1 MNENHMDENASGSAL
16 PSPISQKINVLKL
29 PAKGLNVKIE
39 PDADVLAALAKSM
52 GVLSI
57 SSLSAKLNIKRW
69 HKDGVRVSGPLKA
82 QLYQECVITLE
93 PVEETV
99 NEEINAVFVPE
110 TSKLAKP
117 AVTGEANELLID
129 AEGDDVPEVF
139 QSPFLDVGDIAAEF
153 FALEINPYPRID
165 GAEEEA
171 QKFAEESASDKADA
185 KENPFAALAAL
196 KDKL

>member
-1 MNENHMDENASGSAL
+1 MNDNNLNEELSAREAA
-16 PSPISQKINVLKL
+16 SPISQKINVLKL

-39 PDADVLAALAKSM
+39 PDADALAALAEAM
-52 GVLSI
+52 DVLSI
-57 SSLSAKLNIKRW
+57 SAFSAKLNIKRW
-69 HKDGVRVSGPLKA
+69 HKDGVRVSGPLSA
-82 QLYQECVITLE
+82 VLHQQCVITLK
-93 PVEETV
+93 PVEEV
-99 NEEINAVFVPE
+99 INEEINAVFVPE

-117 AVTGEANELLID
+117 DVSGEANELLID
-129 AEGDDVPEVF
+129 PEGDDVPEVF
-139 QSPFLDVGDIAAEF
+139 QSPFLDVGEITAEF

-171 QKFAEESASDKADA
+171 KKFAEDSNPDGDDA

>member
-1 MNENHMDENASGSAL
+1 MKKTEEIEPGADV

-39 PDADVLAALAKSM
+39 PDEKALAALAQHM
-52 GVLSI
+52 DVLSI
-57 SSLSAKLNIKRW
+57 SSFSANLNIKRW
-69 HKDGVRVSGPLKA
+69 HKDGVRVSGPLTAKLHQA
-82 QLYQECVITLE
+82 CVITLE

-99 NEEINAVFVPE
+99 SEEINAVFVPE

-117 AVTGEANELLID
+117 DVSGEANELLID

-139 QSPFLDVGDIAAEF
+139 QSPFLDVGAIAAEF

-171 QKFAEESASDKADA
+171 QKFAETSSSGESDA
-185 KENPFAALAAL
+185 KENPFASLAAL